1 MSPTPATPRPR
12 AARPAPA
19 RFYRADGWRA
29 EESVGYLM
37 RRVVACLSN
46 SIDRRFEDD
55 DLTHAQWAPLLM
67 IHQGRAG
74 TVAELARECECDAGA
89 MTRMVDRLEAK
100 GLLSRVRSS
109 EDRRVVNIDLTA
121 EGRQIA
127 ARVPQVL
134 ADTLNDHL
142 AGFSREEWLS
152 LKGYLRR
159 ILANADSA
167 RGGACPLDEQAQ
179 P

>member
-1 MSPTPATPRPR
+1 MSAHPAPTR
-12 AARPAPA
+12 ARRSAPA
-19 RFYRADGWRA
+19 RFYRADGWRV
-29 EESVGYLM
+29 EESIGYLM
-37 RRVVACLSN
+37 RRVVACLSS
-46 SIDRRFEDD
+46 SIDHRFEAH

-74 TVAELARECECDAGA
+74 TVAELARECECDGGA
-89 MTRMVDRLEAK
+89 MTRMLDRLEAK
-100 GLLSRVRSS
+100 GLLRRVRSS
-109 EDRRVVNIDLTA
+109 EDRRVVNIELTP

-127 ARVPQVL
+127 VRVPQVL

-142 AGFSREEWLS
+142 AGFSREEWQT

-167 RGGACPLDEQAQ
+167 RGRACTLHEEEQA
-179 P
+179 